1 MSECGGGG
9 GIQGIF
15 RCEDHA
21 PVEFK
26 QPVVFLRASNFVS
39 QVKGRAEAEGFREKG
54 AEIHVRSEQVD
65 SNR

>member
-1 MSECGGGG
+1 
-9 GIQGIF
+9 
-15 RCEDHA
+15 
-21 PVEFK
+21 VEFK